1 MHKDMKFESSLND
14 PAILTAEDRSRL
26 ERLQDEFCAECGKN
40 MILVAYK
47 N

>member
-1 MHKDMKFESSLND
+1 MYKDTMND
-14 PAILTAEDRSRL
+14 PAILNAEDMSRL

>member
-1 MHKDMKFESSLND
+1 MYDNTLND
-14 PAILTAEDRSRL
+14 PAILTAEDISKL

>member
-1 MHKDMKFESSLND
+1 MYTDTLND
-14 PAILTAEDRSRL
+14 PAILTSEDMAALQRL
-26 ERLQDEFCAECGKN
+26 KDKFCAECGKN